1 VLQRRNLYLRKKQTY
16 QSIESIDFNVEVF
29 KYLYK
34 LINLELKEIK
44 VFENQV
50 PFREQPQYLELIY
63 VEQLQKYKW
72 K

>member
-29 KYLYK
+29 KYFYK

-50 PFREQPQYLELIY
+50 PFREQPQYLELI
-63 VEQLQKYKW
+63 
-72 K
+72 